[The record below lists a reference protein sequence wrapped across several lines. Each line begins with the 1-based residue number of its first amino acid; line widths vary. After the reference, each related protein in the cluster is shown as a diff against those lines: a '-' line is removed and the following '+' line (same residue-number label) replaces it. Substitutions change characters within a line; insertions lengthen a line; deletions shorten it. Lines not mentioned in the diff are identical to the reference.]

1 MPKRILFIYN
11 QVTEAERFGPFGDCM
26 LAKDVNSIREAL
38 QESNNFIISLD
49 LDSPVQLEEFILK
62 NQPID
67 FAFVIAE
74 GFKSLPQTL
83 YNGHGAAL
91 VRKYLSKYN
100 IPYTHSSFEG
110 MEICRNKDITYARL
124 LERGLP
130 VPQYLVFETHF
141 RQNIKFIKKSLMD
154 LGYPVIIKPAGGGN
168 SIGISS
174 KSVVYNF
181 EQLKERVNELVKEL
195 GHTTLIIEKYLAGK
209 G

>member
-91 VRKYLSKYN
+91 VRKYLSKYY

-141 RQNIKFIKKSLMD
+141 RQNIKFIKKLNGFRLSGD
-154 LGYPVIIKPAGGGN
+154 YKACWWW
-168 SIGISS
+168 
-174 KSVVYNF
+174 
-181 EQLKERVNELVKEL
+181 
-195 GHTTLIIEKYLAGK
+195 
-209 G
+209 